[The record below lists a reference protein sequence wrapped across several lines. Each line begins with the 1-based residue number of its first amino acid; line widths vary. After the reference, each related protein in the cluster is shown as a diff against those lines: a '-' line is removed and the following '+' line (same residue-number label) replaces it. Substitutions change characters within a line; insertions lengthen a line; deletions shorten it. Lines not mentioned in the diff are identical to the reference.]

1 MSTVISFK
9 RILSTL
15 KYTGFLAVLAGC
27 FQTLALEV
35 HFLRHGETAWNRAKV
50 LQGSIPYTELT
61 ARGVRMAEET
71 ARGMAAAGIRYDRI
85 YASHLR
91 RAYRTAEIVAKAQ
104 GMKPIVDA
112 RLREMGM
119 GKYEGTQGLGKLRR
133 EVACSCIKVRLEYCC
148 ESCGRICLSDR
159 T

>member
-1 MSTVISFK
+1 M
-9 RILSTL
+9 RIGAAFRQIAAML
-15 KYTGFLAVLAGC
+15 KYPVFLAFLFGC
-27 FQTLALEV
+27 FQSLALEV

-71 ARGMAAAGIRYDRI
+71 ARGMAAAGIRYDKI
-85 YASHLR
+85 YVSHLR

-104 GMKPIVDA
+104 GMKPVVDT

-119 GKYEGTQGLGKLRR
+119 GKYEGMRYVKG
-133 EVACSCIKVRLEYCC
+133 E
-148 ESCGRICLSDR
+148 
-159 T
+159 